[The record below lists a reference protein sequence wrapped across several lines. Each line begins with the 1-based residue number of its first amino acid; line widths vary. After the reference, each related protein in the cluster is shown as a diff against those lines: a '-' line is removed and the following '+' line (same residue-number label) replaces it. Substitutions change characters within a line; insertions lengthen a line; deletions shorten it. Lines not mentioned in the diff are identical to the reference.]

1 MAGVS
6 AGLKVDLLGEAAVLA
21 DVLAP
26 FDLTLQRRIWTLE
39 RIVRR
44 WAGVSQVLPGIGNLM
59 VGFDPQRI
67 RSTSLAERLCEAW
80 PGCEPLQRAGRRVEL
95 PIRYGGESGLDLYE
109 LAERLGLA
117 PRELVD
123 RHQADEYFVAAIG
136 AMPGHPYLVGASGGI
151 AVPRRDT
158 PRTSVP
164 AGSVGVA
171 VGMSVIVP
179 FEAPCGWSII
189 GRTRARLFD
198 PQADPPALL
207 RPGDSVRFIEEPGSP

>member
-1 MAGVS
+1 MS
-6 AGLKVDLLGEAAVLA
+6 AGLKVGCLGEAALLA
-21 DVLAP
+21 DVEAP

-39 RIVRR
+39 RIARR
-44 WAGVSQVLPGIGNLM
+44 WAGVSRVLPGIGNLM
-59 VGFDPQRI
+59 VGFDPDRV
-67 RSTSLAERLCEAW
+67 RGARLAERLCEVW

-95 PIRYGGESGLDLYE
+95 PICYGGGSGQDLHE
-109 LAERLGLA
+109 LADRLGLS
-117 PRELVD
+117 PRELVE
-123 RHQADEYFVAAIG
+123 RHLADEYFVAAIG
-136 AMPGHPYLVGASGGI
+136 AMPGHPYLVGASPGI
-151 AVPRRDT
+151 TVPRRDT

-198 PQADPPALL
+198 PQANPPALL
-207 RPGDSVRFIEEPGSP
+207 RPGDSVRFVEEPGSP